1 MRINPGGMMK
11 SARTWA
17 VAAQTLAL
25 AAALA
30 LGVGAGLT
38 YAKLPQ
44 APMDDAAKA
53 KAADAKAAAAE
64 AAKKARE
71 QEEKA
76 MDRVADR
83 YKKEKG
89 IKTAAAAPAK
99 KK

>member
-1 MRINPGGMMK
+1 MNAPKFWMVVPALLVACAVGM
-11 SARTWA
+11 A
-17 VAAQTLAL
+17 
-25 AAALA
+25 
-30 LGVGAGLT
+30 

-53 KAADAKAAAAE
+53 KAADAKAKAAE
-64 AAKKARE
+64 GAKMARA

-76 MDRVADR
+76 MDRAVER

-89 IKTAAAAPAK
+89 IKTAAAKPAAK